1 MKKLTLVLFLSITT
15 LTTAFAF
22 NSFNNISHNYSVNR
36 LVTQDEIALYIFEK
50 HRETVI
56 STEPVEDSENMLA
69 YTANGKVYMII
80 IENAVI
86 ITNNELPAN

>member
-22 NSFNNISHNYSVNR
+22 NSFNSVTHNYSVNR
-36 LVTQDEIALYIFEK
+36 LVTQDEIALYIFENY
-50 HRETVI
+50 RETVI
-56 STEPVEDSENMLA
+56 SSEPIEDSENMLA
-69 YTANGKVYMII
+69 YTANGKVFMII
-80 IENAVI
+80 IENGII